1 MGEFVFVIESTC
13 LKEGGTFCGNKE
25 TSAVLDY
32 FFVGWLRKSDSHPI
46 GGACASPFFNEK
58 PKAAI
63 GITLRGQIPNLG
75 SRTIC

>member
-32 FFVGWLRKSDSHPI
+32 FFVGWFRKSDGHTV

-58 PKAAI
+58 AKAAI
-63 GITLRGQIPNLG
+63 GISL
-75 SRTIC
+75 